1 MVKNYYIQ
9 RDSNICV
16 FRIIPKIRRI
26 TKLTCLL
33 FLLSANLV
41 LASHVYAQSA
51 LLSVKATEKTV
62 MEVLDEIEKQSEFK
76 FFYNSKLVNVHRK
89 VSLEANGENV
99 FVILDRLFKSSDV
112 RYKVIDK
119 DVILTTVASGELSQD
134 LKG

>member
-1 MVKNYYIQ
+1 M
-9 RDSNICV
+9 
-16 FRIIPKIRRI
+16 
-26 TKLTCLL
+26 
-33 FLLSANLV
+33 
-41 LASHVYAQSA
+41 
-51 LLSVKATEKTV
+51 
-62 MEVLDEIEKQSEFK
+62 
-76 FFYNSKLVNVHRK
+76 NVHRK